1 MGTIATRDTIVAV
14 ITGASSGIGEEFA
27 RQLHEQGA
35 TVVLV
40 ARRLERLEALAATF
54 NQARPNSARV
64 FRCDLA
70 SQEISLLEQYLQTNR
85 VDLLLCNA
93 GKGSFGRFE
102 KLSRDGEEEL
112 VRLNAIAPLRLMHAV
127 VPQMKERRRGTIISV
142 ASIAGFQPL
151 PYMSTYAAT
160 KSFNLVHLIGLRHEL
175 KEFGIT
181 LHCLCP
187 GPTETEFG
195 GVARVPG
202 EWTGGHRDSVTQV
215 VRDCLRAVSRKQAWV
230 TPGIR
235 SKALCLLSRVIPMDW
250 STRVARYTLTGALKV
265 SEDKK

>member
-1 MGTIATRDTIVAV
+1 MSIHKATVAV

-27 RQLHEQGA
+27 RQLHAQGA
-35 TVVLV
+35 TVILV
-40 ARRLERLEALAATF
+40 ARRLERLEALATAF
-54 NQARPNSARV
+54 NQVRLGSAQAL
-64 FRCDLA
+64 RCDLA
-70 SQEISLLEQYLQTNR
+70 SAELSRLEQYLETNH

-127 VPQMKERRRGTIISV
+127 IPQMKARRSGTIISV

-160 KSFNLVHLIGLRHEL
+160 KSFNLIHLIGLRHEL
-175 KEFGIT
+175 REFGIT

-202 EWTGGHRDSVTQV
+202 EWTGGHRDDVSEV
-215 VRDCLRAVSRKQAWV
+215 VRDSLRALARKRAWI
-230 TPGIR
+230 TPGLR
-235 SKALCLLSRVIPMDW
+235 SKALCLLSRLVPMDW
-250 STRVARYTLTGALKV
+250 STRAARYTLSGALKV
-265 SEDKK
+265 SEEKK